1 MLRFHLNKRHA
12 NHPRDRVRRKKQP
25 FARNRNLT
33 QRLLVAF
40 PRVIAHAHFSV
51 VTALGGR
58 AFFQL
63 DNHGLFFS
71 LRESSGRAHYFWKQ
85 IHARDFVNFS
95 SQKHSKMTQIE
106 SFRKLQSRL
115 ATIDSLKLSNDYRFD
130 GTLNEIPDLG
140 DARITLDDDAGTF
153 KEKPLGES
161 GNASYQCFF

>member
-1 MLRFHLNKRHA
+1 
-12 NHPRDRVRRKKQP
+12 
-25 FARNRNLT
+25 
-33 QRLLVAF
+33 
-40 PRVIAHAHFSV
+40 
-51 VTALGGR
+51 
-58 AFFQL
+58 
-63 DNHGLFFS
+63 
-71 LRESSGRAHYFWKQ
+71 
-85 IHARDFVNFS
+85 
-95 SQKHSKMTQIE
+95 MTQIE